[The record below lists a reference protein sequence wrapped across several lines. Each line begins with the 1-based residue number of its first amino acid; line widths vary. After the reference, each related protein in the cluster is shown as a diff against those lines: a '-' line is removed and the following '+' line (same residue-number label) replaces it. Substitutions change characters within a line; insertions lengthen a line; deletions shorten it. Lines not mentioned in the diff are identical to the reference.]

1 MCLSKVSET
10 DKWRLVQPERL
21 RRLRLWASPVRMF
34 EVAEEGC
41 RRCPPQRLDPRM
53 SSEKSPR
60 AMLLRACLSWR
71 HNTATPRHEH
81 QVFEGK
87 GSLECGHV
95 GGPRACIEIEYKP
108 RTVAYPDVRADR
120 SPITFPDRDH
130 ATGCEASMVCP
141 PGLECADGRTVH
153 PRSVRE
159 SMSWSSPSAESI
171 TSLLTVPAHLSPQ
184 NASELSSIWKSKD
197 TRVENMKSIRIVGE
211 VVRLSRTSL
220 YSVSAPSEHSIQV
233 EHDVRAVF
241 AVVAAPPP
249 PMYIRFLQVGKL
261 W

>member
-1 MCLSKVSET
+1 
-10 DKWRLVQPERL
+10 
-21 RRLRLWASPVRMF
+21 
-34 EVAEEGC
+34 
-41 RRCPPQRLDPRM
+41 M

-60 AMLLRACLSWR
+60 AILLCACLSWR
-71 HNTATPRHEH
+71 HDTATPRHEH

-95 GGPRACIEIEYKP
+95 GAPRACIEIAYKP

-120 SPITFPDRDH
+120 SPFTFPDRDH
-130 ATGCEASMVCP
+130 STGCESSMVYP
-141 PGLECADGRTVH
+141 PGLENTDGRTVH

-159 SMSWSSPSAESI
+159 SMSSSSPSAKSVP
-171 TSLLTVPAHLSPQ
+171 SVLTVPAHLSPQ

-197 TRVENMKSIRIVGE
+197 TRVENMKSFRIVGG

-220 YSVSAPSEHSIQV
+220 YSVSAPFEYSIEV

-241 AVVAAPPP
+241 AVVAPPPP
-249 PMYIRFLQVGKL
+249 PMYIRFLEMRKL
-261 W
+261 R